1 MTFTHSAKLADLA
14 LKYRLSGTS
23 IARGFAE
30 AGGAISYGPNIVE
43 TSQRNAVQVAKILD
57 GAKPGDLPIERP
69 NKFDFLINMKTVKA
83 LGLKVPTSLLSIAE
97 QVGR

>member
-1 MTFTHSAKLADLA
+1 MQRATPTPG
-14 LKYRLSGTS
+14 YRLPGTS

-30 AGGAISYGPNIVE
+30 AGGAISYGPDIVE

-69 NKFDFLINMKTVKA
+69 SQFTFLINMKTVKA
-83 LGLKVPTSLLSIAE
+83 LGLKVPDALLLNAE
-97 QVGR
+97 QVDR